1 MAVYDRAWRRYSG
14 QLTPARWRFL
24 VITQYAL
31 RDTFSTRA
39 FAIFYLICSL
49 PSVAAL
55 LTIYALNNLEKI
67 ELLSQFASQ
76 LPADKLSMIIV
87 EILRWLFL
95 AEAIPAFFLAVIVSP
110 SLIAA
115 DLSRNAI
122 PMYLSRPI
130 GRRDYILGKM
140 AVLVLL
146 MSPVTWMA
154 SLSLY
159 GMQSFLAGNGW
170 WYSDQHYRLAFAH
183 LLGHLAWIVMV
194 SLMSLAVSAWVRYK
208 WLARG
213 VLFGLFMISAG
224 FSALLNALLGT
235 KWGSLL
241 NLQGVINVI
250 VRHLF
255 GTASG
260 TGIPAW
266 SAWLSLITITSLSL
280 LLLARKVQA
289 QEVVR

>member
-1 MAVYDRAWRRYSG
+1 MAVYDRIWRRYSG

-24 VITQYAL
+24 VITRYAL

-49 PSVAAL
+49 PSVGTL
-55 LTIYALNNLEKI
+55 LAIYGLNNMEKI
-67 ELLSQFASQ
+67 ELLSQFADAFTAEKIS
-76 LPADKLSMIIV
+76 LIVV

-95 AEAIPAFFLAVIVSP
+95 AQAVPAFFLAVIVSP
-110 SLIAA
+110 SLVAA
-115 DLSRNAI
+115 DLSRNAM

-130 GRRDYILGKM
+130 GRHDYILGKM
-140 AVLVLL
+140 TVLMLL

-154 SLSLY
+154 SLFLY
-159 GMQSFLAGNGW
+159 TLQSYLAGNGW
-170 WYSDQHYRLAFAH
+170 WYSDQHYRLALAH

-194 SLMSLAVSAWVRYK
+194 SLMSLAVSAWVRFK

-213 VLFGLFMISAG
+213 VLLGLFVISVG
-224 FSALLNALLGT
+224 FSALLNFLLNT
-235 KWGSLL
+235 RWGSLVDL
-241 NLQGVINVI
+241 RGLINVI
-250 VRHLF
+250 VRDLY

-260 TGIPAW
+260 AGIPAW
-266 SAWLSLITITSLSL
+266 SAWLSLLTITGLSL